1 MGVDSHFDDV
11 PSPVQSPFSFALLSF
26 FTISS
31 SLPSLSLCSDGELW
45 RMRRGV
51 IESADADGMAFFF
64 LVDRHDLA
72 GTDAR
77 SFDDDE
83 DTTIASSFGIGP

>member
-1 MGVDSHFDDV
+1 
-11 PSPVQSPFSFALLSF
+11 
-26 FTISS
+26 
-31 SLPSLSLCSDGELW
+31 
-45 RMRRGV
+45 MRRGV